1 MVSRTYILFHSLIK
15 QKIQDLIGIFHIISD
30 SCDKKERT
38 YTILTTWWAS
48 ILTAFNTVRWRLTQL
63 LKANNDQTKPMCVC
77 VCMCVGVCVCV
88 CVRARA
94 RVCVCVWCV
103 CGVCACVRACMR
115 AGMRA
120 CMHACIRACVHA
132 CMRACVRVCV
142 RVCECACVRVCVCAC
157 VRVCVCACV
166 RACMR
171 ACPYIHAY
179 VCAHICTCTFQCNAS
194 VHSIYSTALFN
205 THDQL
210 SETYPYMRP
219 KSRNG
224 WVTWPMQ

>member
-63 LKANNDQTKPMCVC
+63 LKANNDQTKPVCVCACMCVC
-77 VCMCVGVCVCV
+77 VCVCV
-88 CVRARA
+88 CVRA
-94 RVCVCVWCV
+94 CVCV
-103 CGVCACVRACMR
+103 CGVC
-115 AGMRA
+115 G
-120 CMHACIRACVHA
+120 
-132 CMRACVRVCV
+132 
-142 RVCECACVRVCVCAC
+142 CACVRVCMC
-157 VRVCVCACV
+157 
-166 RACMR
+166 ACMR
-171 ACPYIHAY
+171 ACMSVHSR
-179 VCAHICTCTFQCNAS
+179 VCVCTYMHVHISCNAT

-210 SETYPYMRP
+210 SETYPYCGHTCDRNRGMAELP
-219 KSRNG
+219 GLCSKDHYIWVMHAENLQKHKKMSPSTLKWHQSLHYIQSRAFY
-224 WVTWPMQ
+224 TS